1 MQYVIDLQIEPYLH
15 VLESLQREITRPDR
29 ILASVGESLL
39 NATQDRHARNVAPD
53 GTPWAPLARSTLYR
67 AVDARQ
73 HQVTSVGNTRRGA
86 ASNVAKAQKI
96 MQAKASRLLYQYGD
110 LLRFAYQVE
119 GGQLRVGTNDV
130 KAVWHHFGT
139 GSHGPKGMPYAIRP
153 RGKRALAFGG
163 GVYKRVMHP
172 GVPARPLVG
181 FPAGDQVIVESIVAD
196 HLAAAAQAA
205 AQKK

>member
-1 MQYVIDLQIEPYLH
+1 MQYVIDLQIGPYAH
-15 VLESLQREITRPDR
+15 VLGALRREIAQPDR

-39 NATQDRHARNVAPD
+39 NANQDRHARNVAPD
-53 GTPWAPLARSTLYR
+53 GTPWAPLARTTLYR
-67 AVDARQ
+67 AVEARQ
-73 HQVTSVGNTRRGA
+73 SQVTSAGNTKRGA

-96 MQAKASRLLYQYGD
+96 MANKASRILYQYGD

-119 GGQLRVGTNDV
+119 GGQLRVGTNDA
-130 KAVWHHFGT
+130 KAAWHHLGT
-139 GSHGPKGMPYAIRP
+139 GTHGPKGTPYAIRP

-181 FPAGDQVIVESIVAD
+181 FPTGDQTIVESIVAE